1 MTITTQVKTTIQNEI
16 VQLTHMTISNQYIK
30 TEPENETKLINQESQ
45 PTNEDS
51 TDMNLEKEQHKRKER
66 PVQKAIER
74 LLLSTLIRLS
84 R

>member
-1 MTITTQVKTTIQNEI
+1 MKTTIQDEI
-16 VQLTHMTISNQYIK
+16 VQLTHMTISNQYIE
-30 TEPENETKLINQESQ
+30 TEPKNETKLINQESQ
-45 PTNEDS
+45 PTNEDI
-51 TDMNLEKEQHKRKER
+51 TDMNLEKEQRKRKER

>member
-1 MTITTQVKTTIQNEI
+1 MKTTIQDEI
-16 VQLTHMTISNQYIK
+16 VQLTHMTISNQYIE

-45 PTNEDS
+45 PTNEDI
-51 TDMNLEKEQHKRKER
+51 TDMNLEKEQRKRKER